1 MIAMEFRDEEFD
13 AIIKEARE
21 VIKTADKAKK
31 AACKLIKKLAL
42 IEDEDMEEDNEYPE
56 EEMEEVM
63 YKAMPV
69 YRSGGNRSSNRT
81 VYRRMRMQ

>member
-21 VIKTADKAKK
+21 VIKTADKAKA
-31 AACKLIKKLAL
+31 AACKLIKRLAL

-63 YKAMPV
+63 YKSMPV
-69 YRSGGNRSSNRT
+69 YRSSGNRSSNRT